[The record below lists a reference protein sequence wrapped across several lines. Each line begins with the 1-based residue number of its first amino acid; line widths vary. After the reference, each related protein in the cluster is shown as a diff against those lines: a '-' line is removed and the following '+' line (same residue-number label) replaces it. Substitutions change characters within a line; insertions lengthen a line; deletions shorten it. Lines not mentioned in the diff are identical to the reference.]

1 MGTGTFGGIAIMPVG
16 NLIDLYAGICGVSL
30 SVCGDFVNAVA
41 YGADLWRA
49 EWNSGRRGRISDDT
63 V

>member
-1 MGTGTFGGIAIMPVG
+1 MPVG

-30 SVCGDFVNAVA
+30 AVCGDFVNAVA